1 VSTDRQIAV
10 FCNSRTIKI
19 SIVTDRP
26 DRPDRPPTRGWRG
39 PADGGDQRMEE
50 RTRGWKGPERERGAK
65 DQEEEE
71 EKGEEEFFKEIIKF
85 TE

>member
-1 VSTDRQIAV
+1 M
-10 FCNSRTIKI
+10 NSSFVRARLILFWKRP
-19 SIVTDRP
+19 VTEDP
-26 DRPDRPPTRGWRG
+26 E
-39 PADGGDQRMEE
+39 DGEDQRE
-50 RTRGWKGPERERGAK
+50 RGGAK